1 MSLTKQITGG
11 KFIKELLLLAS
22 GADGLVWLVM
32 LGFFS
37 LKQKKNLGTGLL
49 CLKVRVL
56 QMCNG

>member
-37 LKQKKNLGTGLL
+37 LKQKKNLGTGL
-49 CLKVRVL
+49 CFA
-56 QMCNG
+56 

>member
-32 LGFFS
+32 LEFS
-37 LKQKKNLGTGLL
+37 SKSRKKK
-49 CLKVRVL
+49 KV
-56 QMCNG
+56 